1 MQQVLFDVTPLST
14 GSRFRGIG
22 TYASRLAEALVALVT
37 RGDAPELALE
47 LLSGRWTF
55 ERHAAGAA
63 LPEPRGRPLP
73 YALYYALK
81 HTTLAAHLLSRRP
94 ALFHATDPKGTPE
107 ILGVKTV
114 VTCHDLIPTVL
125 GPPYRPTWLP
135 RAVTATMDR
144 ARYRLPDHVIAIS
157 DWTRRDVQAVTGLPD
172 HRVSVVHH
180 GVDHDH
186 YRPTPERDDA
196 DVVQRIVG
204 SDRYFIYVGGFDV
217 RKRVPEMVAAFAR
230 AAQGDLG
237 GDTRLLICGNA
248 PAAMQADLR
257 AQADALG
264 VRDRVVLGGF
274 VPLEAMPALYRRSL
288 GHVMMSTYEGFGM
301 TLLEAMACGA
311 PVIAADASC
320 VPEIADDGALL
331 LPPLDDAALR
341 AAFGALALDEG
352 RRRALSQAAVMR
364 AATFTWERCA
374 RETLAVY
381 RRVLDLPG
389 EHR

>member
-22 TYASRLAEALVALVT
+22 TYASRLAEALVALLA
-37 RGDAPELALE
+37 RGEAPDLALE
-47 LLSGRWTF
+47 LLTGRWTF

-73 YALYYALK
+73 YALYYTLK
-81 HTTLAAHLLSRRP
+81 HTSLAAHLLRQRP

-107 ILGVKTV
+107 VPGIKTV

-135 RAVTATMDR
+135 RAVTAAMDR
-144 ARYRLPDHVIAIS
+144 VRYRLPDHVIAIS
-157 DWTRRDVQAVTGLPD
+157 DWTRRDVQAVTGLAD
-172 HRVSVVHH
+172 ERISVVHH

-186 YRPTPERDDA
+186 YRATPERDDV
-196 DVVQRIVG
+196 DVVQPFVG
-204 SDRYFIYVGGFDV
+204 SDRYFIYVGGFDE
-217 RKRVPEMVAAFAR
+217 RKRVPEMVAAFAH
-230 AAQGDLG
+230 ASLGD
-237 GDTRLLICGNA
+237 DTRLLICGNA
-248 PAAMQADLR
+248 PAAIQAALH

-320 VPEIADDGALL
+320 VPEIAGDGALL
-331 LPPLDDAALR
+331 LPPMDDAALR
-341 AAFGALALDEG
+341 AAFRALALDPD
-352 RRRALSQAAVMR
+352 RRQTLCQSAVKR